1 MNALAAFAEPAAR
14 IAVATLFNSIWEGA
28 ILALAV
34 WALLNYLPNINA
46 TTRYAAW
53 CVALIAA
60 LVLPVVTAIPQVS
73 VQSAPAFHS
82 AGATVQ
88 PITPARNAKVAKP
101 AILPAN
107 TVRQSG
113 PAYGAGQPAVLAPS
127 FPSRLRFALPQAVA
141 LAIFA
146 VWIAASLFLLMRLA
160 VNLFKLEALK
170 RDALPLALD
179 YREQLARW
187 TRAEKGSR
195 DVRLCVSEHIQVPV
209 AVGLFDSMVLIPKHL
224 LETLSEKEIDQ
235 ITLHELAHLRRAD
248 DWTNGLQRI
257 IQAIFFFNPAV
268 LFIAQQLD
276 LEREVAC
283 DDWVLHQTG
292 DVRPYATCLTRMAEV
307 TAWPHRALAAP
318 GVFLTR
324 RGLSVRVERLL
335 RAGRNVRTSVSFGP
349 AGAVA
354 AALIVTFFVAQNVA
368 PSFAFTLSPGVL
380 AAHSAHG
387 TQTTGTAARP
397 ATHLSEPSK
406 SANGAAKTMVVYRD
420 KYLPA
425 QQAFPPAIVAAAT
438 AAPHTAAPAAKKPG
452 KPATQTYKRTTV
464 RNGMVDVNVPAVN
477 VNVPEV
483 NVHVPATDVHVP
495 EVNVH
500 VPAIHVNIPAY
511 NYKYNYNY
519 KLKKVSN
526 LNGSCT
532 GCDFSKVNWA
542 GRNLSRVSLIGSDF
556 SNADLHGANF
566 SYANLSGV
574 DFSGANLRNVN
585 FAYANL
591 NGCDMKNADL
601 TGANFG
607 GAHINGCDI
616 EVSKLTPSQARAILA
631 DCQGCDFRGANLRGQ
646 DLRGLSVSGD
656 EFSSADLR
664 GADLRNA
671 SFNGIDFKNAK
682 FDGAHLDGAS
692 FNGCDFTGVD
702 LRNVDL
708 SHAQITGSRITIMR

>member
-1 MNALAAFAEPAAR
+1 MHALAALAEPAAR
-14 IAVATLFNSIWEGA
+14 IAVATLFNSLWEGA

-53 CVALIAA
+53 CVALLAA
-60 LVLPVVTAIPQVS
+60 LVVPVVTAIPQVS
-73 VQSAPAFHS
+73 VQRAPAYHHQAAVAS
-82 AGATVQ
+82 QRT
-88 PITPARNAKVAKP
+88 IARNAHVVYKP
-101 AILPAN
+101 GLALTASRPA
-107 TVRQSG
+107 
-113 PAYGAGQPAVLAPS
+113 ALAPA
-127 FPSRLRFALPQAVA
+127 FPSRLRFALPEALA

-146 VWIAASLFLLMRLA
+146 VWLAASLFLLMRLA
-160 VNLFKLEALK
+160 FNLFKLEALK
-170 RDALPLALD
+170 RDALPLSLD

-187 TRAEKGSR
+187 TRAEKGTR
-195 DVRLCVSEHIQVPV
+195 DVRLCVSEQIEVPV
-209 AVGLFDSMVLIPKHL
+209 AVGLFDAMVLIPKHL

-268 LFIAQQLD
+268 LFMAQQLD
-276 LEREVAC
+276 VEREVAC

-368 PSFAFTLSPGVL
+368 PSFAFTLSAGAL
-380 AAHSAHG
+380 AAHAASA
-387 TQTTGTAARP
+387 TSQT
-397 ATHLSEPSK
+397 ATHAPVTAK
-406 SANGAAKTMVVYRD
+406 SAAAKTTVVYRD

-425 QQAFPPAIVAAAT
+425 RPAAFPSAIVAAAT
-438 AAPHTAAPAAKKPG
+438 SAPRTAPAVKKHTAIS
-452 KPATQTYKRTTV
+452 KRTTIHD
-464 RNGMVDVNVPAVN
+464 GMVDVQVSAMKI
-477 VNVPEV
+477 
-483 NVHVPATDVHVP
+483 HVPATDVHVP
-495 EVNVH
+495 AINVH
-500 VPAIHVNIPAY
+500 VRGMDLNIPAMR
-511 NYKYNYNY
+511 YKVPYGY
-519 KLKKVSN
+519 KSTLKRVAD

-532 GCDFSKVNWA
+532 GCDFSGVQWA
-542 GRNLSRVSLIGSDF
+542 GRNLSRVALTGSDF

-574 DFSGANLRNVN
+574 DFSGANLRDVN
-585 FAYANL
+585 FGYANL
-591 NGCDMKNADL
+591 NGCNMRRADL
-601 TGANFG
+601 TGANFA

-616 EVSKLTPSQARAILA
+616 EISKLAPSQARSILA
-631 DCQGCDFRGANLRGQ
+631 NCQGCDFRGANLRGQ
-646 DLRGLSVSGD
+646 DLRGISASGD
-656 EFSSADLR
+656 DFSSADLR
-664 GADLRNA
+664 GADMRNA

-682 FDGAHLDGAS
+682 FDGAHLEGTS

-708 SHAQITGSRITIMR
+708 SHTQITGSKINIMR

>member
-14 IAVATLFNSIWEGA
+14 IAVATLFNSLWEGA

-60 LVLPVVTAIPQVS
+60 LAVPVVTAIPQVS
-73 VQSAPAFHS
+73 VQNAPALHHTVPVSQTTLARDTKGSAPS
-82 AGATVQ
+82 
-88 PITPARNAKVAKP
+88 K
-101 AILPAN
+101 LPAN
-107 TVRQSG
+107 AADQER
-113 PAYGAGQPAVLAPS
+113 PAYNASQPAALAPS
-127 FPSRLRFALPQAVA
+127 FPSRLRFALPQALA
-141 LAIFA
+141 LTIFA
-146 VWIAASLFLLMRLA
+146 VWVVASLFLLLRLA

-170 RDALPLALD
+170 RDALPLSLD

-187 TRAEKGSR
+187 AHAEKGTR
-195 DVRLCVSEHIQVPV
+195 DVRLCVSEHIEVPV

-324 RGLSVRVERLL
+324 RGLSIRVERLL

-368 PSFAFTLSPGVL
+368 PSFAFTLAAGTHSPVT
-380 AAHSAHG
+380 H
-387 TQTTGTAARP
+387 TAAASQKTARVAEPVKP
-397 ATHLSEPSK
+397 AVT
-406 SANGAAKTMVVYRD
+406 GKTAVVYRD

-425 QQAFPPAIVAAAT
+425 TQAAFPPAMVAVAT
-438 AAPHTAAPAAKKPG
+438 PTPRTVTKKTT
-452 KPATQTYKRTTV
+452 KISKRTV
-464 RNGMVDVNVPAVN
+464 IRDGMIDVNVPAVN
-477 VNVPEV
+477 VNIPKFNV
-483 NVHVPATDVHVP
+483 NVPAS
-495 EVNVH
+495 NVLI
-500 VPAIHVNIPAY
+500 PAIHVNIPAMR
-511 NYKYNYNY
+511 YKVPYGY
-519 KLKKVSN
+519 KSSLKRVADLK
-526 LNGSCT
+526 GSCT
-532 GCDFSKVNWA
+532 GCDFSGVKWA
-542 GRNLSRVSLIGSDF
+542 GRNLSRVALVGSDF
-556 SNADLHGANF
+556 SNADLHGANL
-566 SYANLSGV
+566 SYANLTGV
-574 DFSGANLRNVN
+574 DFTGANLRDVN
-585 FAYANL
+585 FANANME
-591 NGCDMKNADL
+591 GCDMRRADL
-601 TGANFG
+601 TGANFA

-616 EVSKLTPSQARAILA
+616 EVSNLTPSQARAILA
-631 DCQGCDFRGANLRGQ
+631 GCQGCDFRGANLRGQ

-656 EFSSADLR
+656 DFSSADLR
-664 GADLRNA
+664 GADMRNA

-682 FDGAHLDGAS
+682 LDGAHLDGAS

-708 SHAQITGSRITIMR
+708 SHAQITGSKINIMR

>member
-1 MNALAAFAEPAAR
+1 MHALAAFAEPAAR
-14 IAVATLFNSIWEGA
+14 IAVATLFNSLWEGA

-60 LVLPVVTAIPQVS
+60 LVVPVVTAIPQVS
-73 VQSAPAFHS
+73 VQSAPAFHHAAAAS
-82 AGATVQ
+82 QRTAV
-88 PITPARNAKVAKP
+88 ARNVRVIAPSK
-101 AILPAN
+101 LPAN
-107 TVRQSG
+107 TASQTG
-113 PAYGAGQPAVLAPS
+113 PAYSASQPAVLAPS
-127 FPSRLRFALPQAVA
+127 FPSRLRFALPQALA

-160 VNLFKLEALK
+160 FNLFKLEALK
-170 RDALPLALD
+170 RDALPLSLD

-187 TRAEKGSR
+187 THAEKGTR
-195 DVRLCVSEHIQVPV
+195 DVRLCVSEHIEVPV
-209 AVGLFDSMVLIPKHL
+209 AVGLFDSMVLIPKRL

-368 PSFAFTLSPGVL
+368 PSFAFTLAAG
-380 AAHSAHG
+380 AHSPHL
-387 TQTTGTAARP
+387 THTAAATSQKAARVAVPVKP
-397 ATHLSEPSK
+397 A
-406 SANGAAKTMVVYRD
+406 GGGKTTVVYRD

-425 QQAFPPAIVAAAT
+425 TQAAFPSAIVAVAT
-438 AAPHTAAPAAKKPG
+438 PAPRAVTKTITKI
-452 KPATQTYKRTTV
+452 TKRTTV
-464 RNGMVDVNVPAVN
+464 HNGMIDVNVPAVN

-483 NVHVPATDVHVP
+483 NVNVPGTEVHVPA
-495 EVNVH
+495 VNVH
-500 VPAIHVNIPAY
+500 VPAVHVNIPAMH
-511 NYKYNYNY
+511 YKVPYGY
-519 KLKKVSN
+519 KSSLKRVAD

-532 GCDFSKVNWA
+532 GCDFSHVQWA
-542 GRNLSRVSLIGSDF
+542 GRNLSRVALVGSDF

-566 SYANLSGV
+566 SYANLTGV
-574 DFSGANLRNVN
+574 DFTGANLRDVN
-585 FAYANL
+585 FANANME
-591 NGCDMKNADL
+591 GCDMRHADL
-601 TGANFG
+601 TGANFAG
-607 GAHINGCDI
+607 SHINGCDI
-616 EVSKLTPSQARAILA
+616 EISKLAPSQARAILA
-631 DCQGCDFRGANLRGQ
+631 GCQGCDFRGANLRGQ

-656 EFSSADLR
+656 DFSSADLR
-664 GADLRNA
+664 GADMRNA

-682 FDGAHLDGAS
+682 LDGAHLDGAS

-708 SHAQITGSRITIMR
+708 SHAQITGSKINIMR

>member
-1 MNALAAFAEPAAR
+1 MHALAAFAEPAAR
-14 IAVATLFNSIWEGA
+14 IAAATLFNSLWEGA

-46 TTRYAAW
+46 TTRYVAW
-53 CVALIAA
+53 CIALIAA
-60 LVLPVVTAIPQVS
+60 LVVPVVTAIPQVS
-73 VQSAPAFHS
+73 VQSAPAFHNVTAAPQTTAVTHSPKAALSKLVNTASQSDIAAS
-82 AGATVQ
+82 A
-88 PITPARNAKVAKP
+88 
-101 AILPAN
+101 
-107 TVRQSG
+107 S
-113 PAYGAGQPAVLAPS
+113 QPAVLAPS
-127 FPSRLRFALPQAVA
+127 FPSRLRFALPQALA
-141 LAIFA
+141 LGIFA
-146 VWIAASLFLLMRLA
+146 VWVAASLFLLMRLA
-160 VNLFKLEALK
+160 FNLFKLEALK
-170 RDALPLALD
+170 RDALPLSLD

-187 TRAEKGSR
+187 TLAEKGTR
-195 DVRLCVSEHIQVPV
+195 DVRLCVSEHIEVPV
-209 AVGLFDSMVLIPKHL
+209 AVGLFDSMVLIPRHL

-268 LFIAQQLD
+268 LFMAQQLD

-292 DVRPYATCLTRMAEV
+292 DVRPYATCLTHMAEV

-354 AALIVTFFVAQNVA
+354 AALIVMFFVAQNVA
-368 PSFAFTLSPGVL
+368 PSFAFTLAAG
-380 AAHSAHG
+380 AHSAHV
-387 TQTTGTAARP
+387 TRLVAAASQTAARAAVP
-397 ATHLSEPSK
+397 VKAAS
-406 SANGAAKTMVVYRD
+406 AAKTTVVYRD

-425 QQAFPPAIVAAAT
+425 PQAFPSAIVAVAT
-438 AAPHTAAPAAKKPG
+438 PGPRSSTVSKKHT
-452 KPATQTYKRTTV
+452 TTTIFKRTTV
-464 RNGMVDVNVPAVN
+464 HNGMVDVQVPAVN

-483 NVHVPATDVHVP
+483 NVHMPATDVHVP
-495 EVNVH
+495 AIDVH
-500 VPAIHVNIPAY
+500 VPAVNVNIPAMR
-511 NYKYNYNY
+511 YKVPYGYRAS
-519 KLKKVSN
+519 LKRAAD

-532 GCDFSKVNWA
+532 GCDFSRVQWA
-542 GRNLSRVSLIGSDF
+542 GRNLSRVSLTGSDF
-556 SNADLHGANF
+556 SGADLHGANF
-566 SYANLSGV
+566 SFSNLSGV
-574 DFSGANLRNVN
+574 DFSGANLRDVN
-585 FAYANL
+585 FANANL
-591 NGCDMKNADL
+591 QGCDMRRADL
-601 TGANFG
+601 TGANFA

-616 EVSKLTPSQARAILA
+616 EIAKLTPSQARAILA

-646 DLRGLSVSGD
+646 DLRGIAVSGD
-656 EFSSADLR
+656 DLSSADLR
-664 GADLRNA
+664 GADMRNS

-708 SHAQITGSRITIMR
+708 SHTRITGSRINIMR

>member
-1 MNALAAFAEPAAR
+1 VHALAAFAEPAAR
-14 IAVATLFNSIWEGA
+14 IAVATLFNSLWEGA

-60 LVLPVVTAIPQVS
+60 LVVPVVTAIPQVS
-73 VQSAPAFHS
+73 VQSTPAFHRS
-82 AGATVQ
+82 ANVTA
-88 PITPARNAKVAKP
+88 PSK
-101 AILPAN
+101 LPPHI
-107 TVRQSG
+107 VSRSG
-113 PAYGAGQPAVLAPS
+113 PAVNASQPAALAPS
-127 FPSRLRFALPQAVA
+127 FPSRLRFALPQALA

-160 VNLFKLEALK
+160 FNLFKLEALK
-170 RDALPLALD
+170 RDALPLSLD

-187 TRAEKGSR
+187 AHAEKGTR
-195 DVRLCVSEHIQVPV
+195 DVRLCVSEHIDVPV

-268 LFIAQQLD
+268 LFMAQQLD
-276 LEREVAC
+276 VEREVAC

-368 PSFAFTLSPGVL
+368 PSFAFTL
-380 AAHSAHG
+380 AAGSHS
-387 TQTTGTAARP
+387 TQV
-397 ATHLSEPSK
+397 TH
-406 SANGAAKTMVVYRD
+406 AAAKPAGAGKTTVVYRD
-420 KYLPA
+420 KYLLAPQA
-425 QQAFPPAIVAAAT
+425 AFPSAIVAAVAT
-438 AAPHTAAPAAKKPG
+438 PRARAASTVTKK
-452 KPATQTYKRTTV
+452 QTTVVKRTTIRGTTI

-477 VNVPEV
+477 VNMPEVNV
-483 NVHVPATDVHVP
+483 NVHVPAV
-495 EVNVH
+495 
-500 VPAIHVNIPAY
+500 HVNIPAMR
-511 NYKYNYNY
+511 YKVPYGY
-519 KLKKVSN
+519 KSTLKRVAD

-532 GCDFSKVNWA
+532 GCDFSGVQWA
-542 GRNLSRVSLIGSDF
+542 GRNLSRVSLVGSDF

-566 SYANLSGV
+566 SFANLTGV
-574 DFSGANLRNVN
+574 DFSGANLRDVN
-585 FAYANL
+585 FANASL
-591 NGCDMKNADL
+591 QGCDMRHADL
-601 TGANFG
+601 TGANFA

-631 DCQGCDFRGANLRGQ
+631 NCQGCDFRGANMRGQ

-656 EFSSADLR
+656 DFSSADLR
-664 GADLRNA
+664 GADMRNA

-682 FDGAHLDGAS
+682 LDGAHLEGTS

-708 SHAQITGSRITIMR
+708 SHAQITGSKITIMR

>member
-1 MNALAAFAEPAAR
+1 MHALAAFAEPAAR
-14 IAVATLFNSIWEGA
+14 IAVATLFNSLWEGA
-28 ILALAV
+28 VLALAV

-60 LVLPVVTAIPQVS
+60 LVVPVVTAIPQVS
-73 VQSAPAFHS
+73 VQSAPAFHHI
-82 AGATVQ
+82 AAAPQT
-88 PITPARNAKVAKP
+88 TTAARNAKVAAPSK
-101 AILPAN
+101 LPSN
-107 TVRQSG
+107 TVRQTAARVNS
-113 PAYGAGQPAVLAPS
+113 AQPAAPAPS
-127 FPSRLRFALPQAVA
+127 FPSRLRFALPQGLA

-146 VWIAASLFLLMRLA
+146 IWIAASLFLLARLA
-160 VNLFKLEALK
+160 FNLFKLEALK
-170 RDALPLALD
+170 GDALPLSLD

-187 TRAEKGSR
+187 TRAEKGTR
-195 DVRLCVSEHIQVPV
+195 DVRLCVSEHIEVPV
-209 AVGLFDSMVLIPKHL
+209 AVGLFDSMVLIPRHL

-268 LFIAQQLD
+268 LFMAQQLD

-368 PSFAFTLSPGVL
+368 PSFAFTLSAGTR
-380 AAHSAHG
+380 AAHTAHAAAVSQ
-387 TQTTGTAARP
+387 TQTRVGAPIKP
-397 ATHLSEPSK
+397 A
-406 SANGAAKTMVVYRD
+406 GVAKTTVIYRD

-425 QQAFPPAIVAAAT
+425 AQAAFPSGIVAVAT
-438 AAPHTAAPAAKKPG
+438 ATPRTVSPVKKRAKS
-452 KPATQTYKRTTV
+452 ATQTYKRTLI

-483 NVHVPATDVHVP
+483 NVNVPETEVHVPA
-495 EVNVH
+495 VNVH
-500 VPAIHVNIPAY
+500 VPAVHVNIPAY
-511 NYKYNYNY
+511 NYKYNYDY

-532 GCDFSKVNWA
+532 GCDFSGVRWA
-542 GRNLSRVSLIGSDF
+542 GRNLARVSLVGSDF
-556 SNADLHGANF
+556 SRADLHGANF
-566 SYANLSGV
+566 SFANLTGV
-574 DFSGANLRNVN
+574 DFSGANLRDVN
-585 FAYANL
+585 FANASL
-591 NGCDMKNADL
+591 QGCDMRNADL
-601 TGANFG
+601 TGANFA

-616 EVSKLTPSQARAILA
+616 EVSKLTPSQGRAILA

-646 DLRGLSVSGD
+646 DLRGLSISGD
-656 EFSSADLR
+656 DFSSADLR
-664 GADLRNA
+664 GADMRNA

-682 FDGAHLDGAS
+682 FDGAHLEGAS

-708 SHAQITGSRITIMR
+708 SHTQITGSRINIMR

>member
-1 MNALAAFAEPAAR
+1 MHALAAFFEPAAR
-14 IAVATLFNSIWEGA
+14 IAVATLFNSLWEGA
-28 ILALAV
+28 LLAVAV

-60 LVLPVVTAIPQVS
+60 LVVPVVTAIPQVS
-73 VQSAPAFHS
+73 VQSAPAYHHTATPLQTTAARIKLPSS
-82 AGATVQ
+82 AALE
-88 PITPARNAKVAKP
+88 PAPQVSA
-101 AILPAN
+101 
-107 TVRQSG
+107 S
-113 PAYGAGQPAVLAPS
+113 QPAALAPA
-127 FPSRLRFALPQAVA
+127 FPGRLRFALPEA
-141 LAIFA
+141 LALGVFA
-146 VWIAASLFLLMRLA
+146 VWIAASLFLLMRLTF
-160 VNLFKLEALK
+160 NLFKLETLK
-170 RDALPLALD
+170 RDALPLSLD

-187 TRAEKGSR
+187 TRAEKGGR
-195 DVRLCVSEHIQVPV
+195 DVRLCVSDHIDVPV

-268 LFIAQQLD
+268 LFMAQQLD

-318 GVFLTR
+318 GVFITR

-368 PSFAFTLSPGVL
+368 PSFAFTLAPGAHVTQ
-380 AAHSAHG
+380 AHSA
-387 TQTTGTAARP
+387 QTHASAPVKP
-397 ATHLSEPSK
+397 AG
-406 SANGAAKTMVVYRD
+406 GAVKTTVVYRD
-420 KYLPA
+420 KYLPS
-425 QQAFPPAIVAAAT
+425 QQGAFPAAIVAAAT
-438 AAPHTAAPAAKKPG
+438 PAAR
-452 KPATQTYKRTTV
+452 ATSIVTKIKTKVVKRTTI

-477 VNVPEV
+477 VHVPEV
-483 NVHVPATDVHVP
+483 NVNVPATEVHVPA
-495 EVNVH
+495 VNVH
-500 VPAIHVNIPAY
+500 VPAINVNIPAMR
-511 NYKYNYNY
+511 YKVPYY
-519 KLKKVSN
+519 KGSLKRVAD

-532 GCDFSKVNWA
+532 GCDFSGVQWA
-542 GRNLSRVSLIGSDF
+542 GRNLSRVALVGSDF
-556 SNADLHGANF
+556 SRADLHGANF
-566 SYANLSGV
+566 SYANLTGV
-574 DFSGANLRNVN
+574 DFTGANLRDVN
-585 FAYANL
+585 FANANME
-591 NGCDMKNADL
+591 GCDMRHADL
-601 TGANFG
+601 TGANFS
-607 GAHINGCDI
+607 GAHISGCDI
-616 EVSKLTPSQARAILA
+616 EISKLSASQARAILA
-631 DCQGCDFRGANLRGQ
+631 GCQGCDFRGANLRGQ

-656 EFSSADLR
+656 DFSSADLR
-664 GADLRNA
+664 GADMRNA
-671 SFNGIDFKNAK
+671 SFNGIDFKNARL
-682 FDGAHLDGAS
+682 DGAHLDGAS

-708 SHAQITGSRITIMR
+708 SHAQITGSKINIMR

>member
-1 MNALAAFAEPAAR
+1 MHALAAFAEPAAR
-14 IAVATLFNSIWEGA
+14 IAVATLFNSLWEGA

-53 CVALIAA
+53 CVALVAA
-60 LVLPVVTAIPQVS
+60 LVVPVVTAIPQVS
-73 VQSAPAFHS
+73 VQSAPVFHH
-82 AGATVQ
+82 AAAAAPVG
-88 PITPARNAKVAKP
+88 ARNAKVAAPSK
-101 AILPAN
+101 LPLQAASQ
-107 TVRQSG
+107 TG
-113 PAYGAGQPAVLAPS
+113 PAYKAALAPS
-127 FPSRLRFALPQAVA
+127 FPSRLRFALPQAAA

-160 VNLFKLEALK
+160 FNLFKLEALK
-170 RDALPLALD
+170 RDALPLSLD

-187 TRAEKGSR
+187 TRAEKGTR
-195 DVRLCVSEHIQVPV
+195 DVRLCVSEQIEVPV

-268 LFIAQQLD
+268 LFMAQQLD

-354 AALIVTFFVAQNVA
+354 AALIVTFFLAQNVA
-368 PSFAFTLSPGVL
+368 PSFAFTLSPGAL
-380 AAHSAHG
+380 AAHNAHF
-387 TQTTGTAARP
+387 TQA
-397 ATHLSEPSK
+397 HLSAPRT
-406 SANGAAKTMVVYRD
+406 SASAGKTTIVYRD

-425 QQAFPPAIVAAAT
+425 QQAFPQAIVAAVT
-438 AAPHTAAPAAKKPG
+438 AAPRAAAPATKKPAKTA

-464 RNGMVDVNVPAVN
+464 HNGMVDVNVPAIN
-477 VNVPEV
+477 IHQPEV

-495 EVNVH
+495 EINVH
-500 VPAIHVNIPAY
+500 VPAIHVNVPAY
-511 NYKYNYNY
+511 NYHYNYDD
-519 KLKKVSN
+519 KLKKVSD

-585 FAYANL
+585 FAFANL
-591 NGCDMKNADL
+591 NGCDMRHADL

-607 GAHINGCDI
+607 GAQINGCDI
-616 EVSKLTPSQARAILA
+616 PVAGLAPAQARAVLTS
-631 DCQGCDFRGANLRGQ
+631 CNGCDFKNVNLRNQ
-646 DLRGLSVSGD
+646 DLRGISVSGD
-656 EFSSADLR
+656 DFAYADLR
-664 GADLRNA
+664 GTDLRNA
-671 SFNGIDFKNAK
+671 SFNGVDFKNAK
-682 FDGAHLDGAS
+682 LDGARLDGAS
-692 FNGCDFTGVD
+692 FNGCDFSGVD

-708 SHAQITGSRITIMR
+708 SHTQITGSKITLMR

>member
-1 MNALAAFAEPAAR
+1 MHALAAFSEPAAR
-14 IAVATLFNSIWEGA
+14 IAVATLFNSLWEGA
-28 ILALAV
+28 LLAIAV

-60 LVLPVVTAIPQVS
+60 MVVPIVTAIPQVS
-73 VQSAPAFHS
+73 VQSAPVYQHASSSTF
-82 AGATVQ
+82 AQ
-88 PITPARNAKVAKP
+88 PPVRRTTGFSRAVEPPLNVPAKTSQ
-101 AILPAN
+101 PAN
-107 TVRQSG
+107 VS
-113 PAYGAGQPAVLAPS
+113 QPTLVAPS
-127 FPSRLRFALPQAVA
+127 FPSRLRFALPEAAA

-146 VWIAASLFLLMRLA
+146 VWIAASLFLLIRLA
-160 VNLFKLEALK
+160 FNLFKLEALK
-170 RDALPLALD
+170 RDALPLSLD

-187 TRAEKGSR
+187 AHAEKGGR
-195 DVRLCVSEHIQVPV
+195 DIRLCVSENIEVPV
-209 AVGLFDSMVLIPKHL
+209 AVGLFDSMVLIPRHL

-248 DWTNGLQRI
+248 DWTNGLQRV

-268 LFIAQQLD
+268 LFMAQQLD

-354 AALIVTFFVAQNVA
+354 AALIVTFFIAQNVA
-368 PSFAFTLSPGVL
+368 PSFAFTLSAATL
-380 AAHSAHG
+380 ASHAAHTTPAKAAAPKVVTQVTTAKSAHAASIK
-387 TQTTGTAARP
+387 TT
-397 ATHLSEPSK
+397 
-406 SANGAAKTMVVYRD
+406 VVYRD
-420 KYLPA
+420 KYISA
-425 QQAFPPAIVAAAT
+425 QQAFPQAIVAAAT
-438 AAPHTAAPAAKKPG
+438 PAARAASPSAKK
-452 KPATQTYKRTTV
+452 TTRVIKRTTI
-464 RNGMVDVNVPAVN
+464 REGMVDVDVPAVN

-483 NVHVPATDVHVP
+483 NVHVPGTEVHVPAVDVHVP
-495 EVNVH
+495 AVNVN
-500 VPAIHVNIPAY
+500 VPAMR
-511 NYKYNYNY
+511 Y
-519 KLKKVSN
+519 KLPYAYKFKSTKRG
-526 LNGSCT
+526 LDLDGSCT
-532 GCDFSKVNWA
+532 GCDFSRVNWA
-542 GRNLSRVSLIGSDF
+542 GRNFSRVSLIGSNF

-585 FAYANL
+585 FGYANL
-591 NGCDMKNADL
+591 NGCNMRRADL

-607 GAHINGCDI
+607 GAQINGCDI
-616 EVSKLTPSQARAILA
+616 PIAGLAPSQARAILTN
-631 DCQGCDFRGANLRGQ
+631 CNGCDFKNVNLRNQ
-646 DLRGLSVSGD
+646 DLRGISVNGD
-656 EFSSADLR
+656 DFAYADLR
-664 GADLRNA
+664 GADMRNA
-671 SFNGIDFKNAK
+671 SFNGVDFRNAK
-682 FDGAHLDGAS
+682 LDGARLEGAS
-692 FNGCDFTGVD
+692 FSGCDFSGVD

-708 SHAQITGSRITIMR
+708 SHTQIVGSKITLMR

>member
-1 MNALAAFAEPAAR
+1 MHALAAFAEPAAR
-14 IAVATLFNSIWEGA
+14 IAVATLFNSLWEGA

-53 CVALIAA
+53 CVALIGA
-60 LVLPVVTAIPQVS
+60 LVVPVVTAIPQVS
-73 VQSAPAFHS
+73 VQSAPAFYHAAAAPHTLTHS
-82 AGATVQ
+82 ATQTGA
-88 PITPARNAKVAKP
+88 AANA
-101 AILPAN
+101 
-107 TVRQSG
+107 S
-113 PAYGAGQPAVLAPS
+113 QPAALAPS
-127 FPSRLRFALPQAVA
+127 FPSRLRFALPQALA

-160 VNLFKLEALK
+160 FNLFKLEALK
-170 RDALPLALD
+170 RDALPLSLD

-187 TRAEKGSR
+187 ARAEKGTR
-195 DVRLCVSEHIQVPV
+195 EVRLCVSEHIEVPV

-292 DVRPYATCLTRMAEV
+292 DVRPYASCLTRMAEV

-354 AALIVTFFVAQNVA
+354 AALIITFFVAQNVA
-368 PSFAFTLSPGVL
+368 PSFAFTLEAG
-380 AAHSAHG
+380 AHSAH
-387 TQTTGTAARP
+387 AAHAGAATSQA
-397 ATHLSEPSK
+397 ATHAAVPSK
-406 SANGAAKTMVVYRD
+406 PAGAAKTTVVYRD

-425 QQAFPPAIVAAAT
+425 PQAGFPSAIVAVAT
-438 AAPHTAAPAAKKPG
+438 PAARAVTKKTT
-452 KPATQTYKRTTV
+452 KSYKRTTIH
-464 RNGMVDVNVPAVN
+464 NGMVDVNVPAVN

-483 NVHVPATDVHVP
+483 NVNVPETDVHVP
-495 EVNVH
+495 AVNVH
-500 VPAIHVNIPAY
+500 VPAVHVNIPAMH
-511 NYKYNYNY
+511 YKVPYGY
-519 KLKKVSN
+519 KSSLKRVAD

-532 GCDFSKVNWA
+532 GCDFSGVKWA
-542 GRNLSRVSLIGSDF
+542 GRNLSRVSLVGSDF

-566 SYANLSGV
+566 SFANLSGV
-574 DFSGANLRNVN
+574 DFSVANLRDVN
-585 FAYANL
+585 FANANL
-591 NGCDMKNADL
+591 QGCDMRHADL
-601 TGANFG
+601 TGANFA

-631 DCQGCDFRGANLRGQ
+631 NCQGCDFRGANLRGQ

-656 EFSSADLR
+656 DFSSADLR
-664 GADLRNA
+664 GADMRNA

-682 FDGAHLDGAS
+682 FDGAHLDGTS

-702 LRNVDL
+702 LHNVDL
-708 SHAQITGSRITIMR
+708 SHTQITGSKINIMR